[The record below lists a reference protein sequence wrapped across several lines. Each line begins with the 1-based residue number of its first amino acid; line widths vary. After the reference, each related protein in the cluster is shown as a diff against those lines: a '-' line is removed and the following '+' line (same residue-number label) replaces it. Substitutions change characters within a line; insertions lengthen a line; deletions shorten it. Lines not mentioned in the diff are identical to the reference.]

1 MSDLDHTPAPDGG
14 SEPPSDDVLAGEYVL
29 GVLEAAE
36 RAQVAGRLERDPAFA
51 QRVAD
56 WEQRLSPLA
65 LGIEAVD
72 VPAYLWPRIRG
83 RLGWSEA
90 EPRDY
95 RPGLWQ
101 SLWLWRSATALAVA
115 VALAALLIGRPTVPP
130 PPRAPATTPVTTLA
144 RDDGTPGWLA
154 SVDTSR
160 GTVLLVPVP
169 SAPDAG
175 GRVPELWLIPTGQSP
190 RALGLLSTQ
199 RSYELTVPAELRAA
213 LISGSVLAVS
223 LEPPGGAP
231 NGAPTG
237 PIVAKGAL
245 QL

>member
-1 MSDLDHTPAPDGG
+1 MSEPDHNPVPDG
-14 SEPPSDDVLAGEYVL
+14 SEPPSDDVLAGEFVL
-29 GVLEAAE
+29 GVLEPPE
-36 RAQVAGRLERDPAFA
+36 REQVQRRQESDATFA

-56 WEQRLSPLA
+56 WERRLSPLA
-65 LGIEAVD
+65 LGIEPVD
-72 VPAYLWPRIRG
+72 VPEYVWSRIRA

-90 EPRDY
+90 QPRAY
-95 RPGLWQ
+95 RPGFWQ
-101 SLWLWRSATALAVA
+101 SLWLWRSATALAA
-115 VALAALLIGRPTVPP
+115 AIAIAALLIGRPSVTPP
-130 PPRAPATTPVTTLA
+130 SRAPTPAPVTTLA

-175 GRVPELWLIPTGQSP
+175 GRVPELWLIPSGQSP
-190 RALGLLSTQ
+190 RALGLLSTE
-199 RSYELTVPAELRAA
+199 RSYELTVPTELRAA
-213 LISGSVLAVS
+213 LTSGSVLAVS

-237 PIVAKGAL
+237 PIVAKGAIRL
-245 QL
+245 

>member
-1 MSDLDHTPAPDGG
+1 MSDLDHRPTPDGG
-14 SEPPSDDVLAGEYVL
+14 SEPPSDDVLAGEFVL
-29 GVLEAAE
+29 GVLEAPE
-36 RAQVAGRLERDPAFA
+36 REQVVRRLESDPAFA

-65 LGIEAVD
+65 LSIEPVD

-83 RLGWSEA
+83 RLGWADA
-90 EPRDY
+90 EPRAD

-101 SLWLWRSATALAVA
+101 SLWLWRSATALAA
-115 VALAALLIGRPTVPP
+115 AIALAALLIGRPTAPP
-130 PPRAPATTPVTTLA
+130 APPAAPVTTLA

-160 GTVLLVPVP
+160 GTMLLVPVP
-169 SAPDAG
+169 TAPDVA
-175 GRVPELWLIPTGQSP
+175 GRVPELWLIPPGQSP
-190 RALGLLSTQ
+190 RALGLLSTE
-199 RSYELTVPAELRAA
+199 RSYELTVPTALRAA
-213 LISGSVLAVS
+213 LTSGSVLAVS

-245 QL
+245 RL